1 MAKDRQPRDVT
12 DEAVIERF
20 FARDE
25 QAIRDIE
32 QKYGVY
38 LRRLSYR
45 ILHDR
50 EDCEEC
56 VNDTCLALWNAIP
69 PARPASLGAFV
80 TAVARRIAVE
90 KYRTRTRQKRV
101 PSELT
106 VSLDELFESETAD
119 TAVEDEAASAEL
131 AALTRAAG
139 AFVACKTIPCTACQ
153 YCMPCPYGL
162 DIPTLLTFLNWY
174 RTSETKP
181 SAAEVVRRYRKA
193 VPDLRSAEHCT
204 GCGKC
209 APHCPQAIDI
219 PKELAAIDK
228 WIEGLKNELV

>member
-131 AALTRAAG
+131 AALLSE
-139 AFVACKTIPCTACQ
+139 FVRGLPARDRYIFISRWYET
-153 YCMPCPYGL
+153 CPVS
-162 DIPTLLTFLNWY
+162 DIA
-174 RTSETKP
+174 SELSVTP
-181 SAAEVVRRYRKA
+181 SAVYKA
-193 VPDLRSAEHCT
+193 TDRIRADLKAYLERN
-204 GCGKC
+204 GVY
-209 APHCPQAIDI
+209 
-219 PKELAAIDK
+219 L
-228 WIEGLKNELV
+228 